1 MKIPS
6 IGNVMKKSKCD
17 VVYVYKQQKNEEE
30 LRYSIRSVCKNFPHR
45 NIYIVCD
52 KRPRW
57 ANENLKCILV
67 ENKKDKYYDVN
78 NKLIKACNIEDI
90 SDNFWLFNDD
100 FFILKEMYDNQKNYF
115 EGLLE
120 DKLELLEQR
129 KNVDSNYFER
139 LAFLENYCFTTYN
152 KPPLNFELHRP
163 FRYNKQLLKEVLSTD
178 IKCAGRNSLYGA
190 YTEGNPNTAK
200 VSYGHDYK
208 IYGLNDKID
217 ITKDVVSTS
226 NLAFIGHAGRII
238 KQMFPERSIYE
249 N

>member
-1 MKIPS
+1 
-6 IGNVMKKSKCD
+6 MKKSKCD

-67 ENKKDKYYDVN
+67 ESKKDKYYDVN
-78 NKLIKACNIEDI
+78 NKLIKACNTEEI

-100 FFILKEMYDNQKNYF
+100 FFILKEMCDNQKNYF

-120 DKLELLEQR
+120 DKLELLKQR
-129 KNVDSNYFER
+129 KNVDSSYFER
-139 LAFLENYCFTTYN
+139 LAFLENYCSTIYD

-238 KQMFPERSIYE
+238 KQMFSERSIYE

>member
-1 MKIPS
+1 
-6 IGNVMKKSKCD
+6 MKKSKCD

-30 LRYSIRSVCKNFPHR
+30 LRYSIRSVCKNFSHR
-45 NIYIVCD
+45 NIYLLCD

-57 ANENLKCILV
+57 ANENLKCIL
-67 ENKKDKYYDVN
+67 
-78 NKLIKACNIEDI
+78 
-90 SDNFWLFNDD
+90 
-100 FFILKEMYDNQKNYF
+100 
-115 EGLLE
+115 
-120 DKLELLEQR
+120 
-129 KNVDSNYFER
+129 
-139 LAFLENYCFTTYN
+139 ENYCFTIYE

-226 NLAFIGHAGRII
+226 NLAFMGHAGRII